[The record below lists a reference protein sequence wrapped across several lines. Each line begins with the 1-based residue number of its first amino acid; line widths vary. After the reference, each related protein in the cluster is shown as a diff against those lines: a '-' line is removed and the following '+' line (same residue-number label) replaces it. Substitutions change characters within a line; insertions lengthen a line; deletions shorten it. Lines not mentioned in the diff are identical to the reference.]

1 MKKMIKYTEDQ
12 LAYLEHGY
20 KSMNVRDLT
29 KAFNDHFDQERTEE
43 AIKSKL
49 IKYGISCG
57 RAPKDRLVNRIR
69 LFTEVQKMFI
79 KENYKGRSV
88 AEMTRFFNDYFK
100 TNIAEKQITAFVQN
114 NGITSG
120 RTGRFKK
127 KHVPWNYNTKGFT
140 GPNKRSFKKGS
151 IPPKTKPLGSERT
164 GKDDYRLIKVL
175 DRNGRACK
183 RFKPKHVHIWEKVN
197 GPVPAGHVIAFKD
210 SNKNNMDISNLVL
223 LSRAEMLRLNQ
234 RKYSDR
240 TLEVRESLIALT
252 KLEIKVAKLRC
263 RR

>member
-1 MKKMIKYTEDQ
+1 MKKRIKYTEDQ
-12 LAYLEHGY
+12 LACLEHGY

-29 KAFNDHFDQERTEE
+29 KAFNDHFDQQRTEE

-49 IKYGISCG
+49 IKCGISCG

-69 LFTEVQKMFI
+69 LFTEPQKMFI
-79 KENYKGRSV
+79 RENYKGRSI
-88 AEMTRFFNDYFK
+88 ADMTRLFNDYFK
-100 TNIAEKQITAFVQN
+100 TNITEKQITSFVQN

-140 GPNKRSFKKGS
+140 GPNRRSFKKGN

-164 GKDDYRLIKVL
+164 DKDDYRLIKVL
-175 DRNGRACK
+175 DRNGRAYR

-240 TLEVRESLIALT
+240 AVEVRESLIALT

>member
-1 MKKMIKYTEDQ
+1 MKKRIKYTEDQ
-12 LAYLEHGY
+12 LTYLEHGY

-29 KAFNDHFDQERTEE
+29 KAFNDHFDQERTEC
-43 AIKSKL
+43 AIKTKL
-49 IKYGISCG
+49 IKQGFSCE

-69 LFTEVQKMFI
+69 LFTEPQKMFI
-79 KENYKGRSV
+79 RENYKGRSI
-88 AEMTRFFNDYFK
+88 ADMTRLFNDYFK
-100 TNIAEKQITAFVQN
+100 TNITEKQITSFVQN

-140 GPNKRSFKKGS
+140 GPNKRSFKKGNL
-151 IPPKTKPLGSERT
+151 PPKTKPLGSERT

-210 SNKNNMDISNLVL
+210 SDKNNMDISNLVL
-223 LSRAEMLRLNQ
+223 LSKAEMLRLNQ

-240 TLEVRESLIALT
+240 AVEVRESLIALT